1 MQNVKPVTVLIV
13 VGVVTVV
20 LLAVVLG
27 AILLGGGGMFFV
39 SHSCRAG
46 METIT
51 CSGNI
56 GQLHGASRLDLY
68 DEGTATSWRGSN
80 WNADIS
86 MSIEEGEL
94 VMEITTLDGDV
105 ETFTITPDSPLQAN
119 VAVDRGLSGNISAQ
133 LAAQGEGE
141 EKPIVRGIAW
151 EANFTAR

>member
-20 LLAVVLG
+20 LVAAVLG
-27 AILLGGGGMFFV
+27 VILLGGGGMFFV
-39 SHSCRAG
+39 RQSCRAG
-46 METIT
+46 MENIT

-56 GQLHGASRLDLY
+56 GQLRGASRLDLY
-68 DEGTATSWRGSN
+68 DEGTAASWRGSN
-80 WNADIS
+80 WNVDIS

-94 VMEITTLDGDV
+94 VMEIMNLSGDV
-105 ETFTITPDSPLQAN
+105 EMFAITPDSPLQVN
-119 VAVDRGLSGNISAQ
+119 VAVERSLSGKISAQ

-141 EKPIVRGIAW
+141 ETPIVRGITW